1 MRERESKNNVCMYHQ
16 IKSDL
21 ESGQSKAG
29 EKPVTAGARIF
40 RIFVDS
46 KLFVLQLGRKG
57 ASCIIILGTYL
68 LDLSLPALF
77 GAGWRGS
84 KE

>member
-29 EKPVTAGARIF
+29 EKPATAGARIF
-40 RIFVDS
+40 CIFVDS

-57 ASCIIILGTYL
+57 ASCIIIIPGTYL
-68 LDLSLPALF
+68 LDLSRPAFFWSGL
-77 GAGWRGS
+77 AR
-84 KE
+84 E

>member
-29 EKPVTAGARIF
+29 DKPVTAGARIF
-40 RIFVDS
+40 CIFVDS
-46 KLFVLQLGRKG
+46 KLFMLQLGRNG
-57 ASCIIILGTYL
+57 ASCIIIILGTYL
-68 LDLSLPALF
+68 LDLSRPAFFWSGL
-77 GAGWRGS
+77 AR
-84 KE
+84 E